1 MPKRQVTRSKW
12 RSGMG
17 AARRPRLGIRCCGY
31 PGPRSFP
38 RPPATSRGRDRWR
51 RLGLAD
57 RQRRRGRAKARRC
70 HCEIED
76 VHAGS
81 ESRAI
86 HDKFGGAT
94 RLIGELCVPFSP
106 ERSGGDP
113 FLADGFARI
122 ARSKRVPGH
131 GSTLNGA
138 SRFKE
143 LYVNWVSVNEFLAVK
158 SKVIV

>member
-1 MPKRQVTRSKW
+1 M
-12 RSGMG
+12 
-17 AARRPRLGIRCCGY
+17 
-31 PGPRSFP
+31 
-38 RPPATSRGRDRWR
+38 
-51 RLGLAD
+51 
-57 RQRRRGRAKARRC
+57 
-70 HCEIED
+70 
-76 VHAGS
+76 HAGS

-86 HDKFGGAT
+86 HNKFSGAT
-94 RLIGELCVPFSP
+94 RLMGELCVPFSP

-131 GSTLNGA
+131 GCTLNGA

-143 LYVNWVSVNEFLAVK
+143 LYVNWVSVNEFLAVN